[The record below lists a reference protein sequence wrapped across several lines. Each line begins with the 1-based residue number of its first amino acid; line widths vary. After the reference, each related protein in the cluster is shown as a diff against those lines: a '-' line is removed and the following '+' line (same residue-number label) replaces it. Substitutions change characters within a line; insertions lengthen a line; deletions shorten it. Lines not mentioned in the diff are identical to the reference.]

1 MTRASAPV
9 RQIAWTC
16 LLAVWLAIAAP
27 VVTQLRAAMDVQQVS
42 ADLCS
47 TQPDADSHAHD
58 PAAHRDRADSTCG
71 YCDLLVHH
79 PPLHSAPSAKPLPVL
94 FNEGTCVEA
103 PATPTTLR
111 RYVFAWSRDPPHVA
125 S

>member
-1 MTRASAPV
+1 MTRASAHV

-16 LLAVWLAIAAP
+16 LFAVWLAIAAP
-27 VVTQLRAAMDVQQVS
+27 VVTQLRAAMDVQQLS
-42 ADLCS
+42 DDFCS
-47 TQPDADSHAHD
+47 TQPDANSHAHD
-58 PAAHRDRADSTCG
+58 PAAHHGHADSTCG

-79 PPLHSAPSAKPLPVL
+79 PPLYSAPSATPLPVL
-94 FNEGTCVEA
+94 FSEGTRIEVS
-103 PATPTTLR
+103 ATPVTLR

>member
-71 YCDLLVHH
+71 YCDLLVQ
-79 PPLHSAPSAKPLPVL
+79 PLPVL